1 MQAYIT
7 AIHTWG
13 AQNWWHAMIVNG
25 TVALLGVVL
34 AVWGIKYLPAP
45 VVQDIT
51 TALDG
56 VHVVVVGVSDS
67 VVVSGTVV
75 Q

>member
-25 TVALLGVVL
+25 VGALLGVVL

-45 VVQDIT
+45 VVDDIT
-51 TALDG
+51 AALSNT
-56 VHVVVVGVSDS
+56 HVVSVGVSDT
-67 VVVSGTVV
+67 VIVSGTVV